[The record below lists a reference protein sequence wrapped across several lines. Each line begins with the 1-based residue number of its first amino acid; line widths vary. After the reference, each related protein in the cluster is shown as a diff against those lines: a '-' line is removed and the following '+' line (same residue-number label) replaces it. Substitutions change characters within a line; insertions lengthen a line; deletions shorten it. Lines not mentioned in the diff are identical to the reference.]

1 MAPEP
6 MANSTGITANWDRGS
21 MRTGYDNNNPNSGT
35 ASAVKRMKTND
46 FDAVSDN
53 TDVQMLYNNNDPSAT
68 QQNSNYEREIQDNQY
83 SSLTQ
88 KIKN

>member
-21 MRTGYDNNNPNSGT
+21 MRTSYENNAMSGT
-35 ASAVKRMKTND
+35 VSAVKRMKTND

-53 TDVQMLYNNNDPSAT
+53 TDVQMLIND
-68 QQNSNYEREIQDNQY
+68 
-83 SSLTQ
+83 
-88 KIKN
+88 